1 VKETFHRRKLG
12 MASNLAQDKPSYTY
26 EDYRGFPDDLRCEI
40 LDGEIYDMTP
50 APTTVHQ
57 AVALR
62 IVFFLE
68 RDMESKGHPCRVFMA
83 PTDVILS
90 DKDVVQPD
98 VLIICDRSK
107 IKEAGIF
114 GAPDVLFEVI
124 SPSTE
129 TKDRKK
135 KRNLF
140 ERFGVKEY
148 FMVHPDRQYVEKY
161 TLDAGIYKKPELY
174 EEDETFR
181 IDTIELELK
190 ARDLFAL
197 PE

>member
-1 VKETFHRRKLG
+1 MTTNPAEQKT
-12 MASNLAQDKPSYTY
+12 SYTY
-26 EDYRGFPDDLRCEI
+26 EDYTSFPEDLRCEI
-40 LDGEIYDMTP
+40 IDGEVYDMTP

-62 IVFFLE
+62 IGYLLE
-68 RDMESKGHPCRVFMA
+68 RDMESKSYPCRVFMA

-98 VLIICDRSK
+98 VLIVCERAK

-114 GAPDVLFEVI
+114 GAPDVVFEVI

-129 TKDRKK
+129 AKDRKK
-135 KRNLF
+135 KRDQF

-148 FMVHPDRQYVEKY
+148 FMVHPERKYAEKY
-161 TLDAGIYKKPELY
+161 TLDAGVYKKPELY
-174 EEDETFR
+174 QEDETFR
-181 IDTIELELK
+181 VDTIGLELS
-190 ARDLFAL
+190 ARDLFAF

>member
-1 VKETFHRRKLG
+1 MTT
-12 MASNLAQDKPSYTY
+12 NLAQEKACYTY
-26 EDYRGFPDDLRCEI
+26 EDYRGFPEDLRCEI
-40 LDGEIYDMTP
+40 LDGEIFDMTP
-50 APTTVHQ
+50 APTTIHQ
-57 AVALR
+57 AVTVR
-62 IVFFLE
+62 IVHLLE
-68 RDMESKGHPCRVFMA
+68 RDMESKGYPCRVFVA

-98 VLIICDRSK
+98 VLLVCDRSK

-114 GAPDVLFEVI
+114 GTPDVLFEVL

-135 KRNLF
+135 KRNQF
-140 ERFGVKEY
+140 ERFGVREY
-148 FMVHPDRQYVEKY
+148 FIVHPDRQYVEKY
-161 TLDAGIYKKPELY
+161 TLDTGVYKKPEIY
-174 EEDETFR
+174 EEEEIFR
-181 IDTIELELK
+181 IDTIELELR

>member
-1 VKETFHRRKLG
+1 
-12 MASNLAQDKPSYTY
+12 MATNLAEEKTSYTY

-57 AVALR
+57 AVTLR
-62 IVFFLE
+62 IAYVLE
-68 RDMESKGHPCRVFMA
+68 RDMESKGYPCRVFMA
-83 PTDVILS
+83 PIDVILS

-98 VLIICDRSK
+98 VLIVCERSR

-114 GAPDVLFEVI
+114 GAPDVVFEVI

-129 TKDRKK
+129 TKDRKQ
-135 KRNLF
+135 KRNQF

-148 FMVHPDRQYVEKY
+148 FIVHPDREYVEKY
-161 TLDAGIYKKPELY
+161 TLEAGIYKKPELY
-174 EEDETFR
+174 QEDETFR
-181 IDTIELELK
+181 IEAIGLELV
-190 ARDLFAL
+190 ARELFAL
-197 PE
+197 PT